1 MSEIRIEGVTKRF
14 GKTTAVAGIDLLV
27 RQGEFVS
34 LLGPSGCGKTT
45 LLRLVA
51 GFEAPDSGL
60 IYFDGAAVNDV
71 PAEKRR
77 FGMVFQ
83 SYALFPH
90 MTVAENISFG
100 LSIAKV
106 GPRERERKV
115 SEALSLVRLE
125 GYGERKPSQLSG
137 GQKQR
142 VALARA
148 IALDPKILLL
158 DEPLSALDA
167 KIRLFLRGEI
177 RRIQKATGITTLY
190 VTHDQEEAL
199 AISDRIV
206 VMCDG
211 LIRQEGSPTAVYD
224 EPADR
229 FVAEFVGLSNSIEGR
244 WEGKT
249 LVLSRGSRLEAS
261 GGEARSGAGSAAV
274 RPESIQLIEPAAGA
288 KQAMVNTFTAVVRSI
303 EYLGPTRRI
312 VAEAPEFGALTVDS
326 RGDGY
331 DGLFEGSVIL
341 LHIPPAKVR
350 ALDA

>member
-1 MSEIRIEGVTKRF
+1 MSEIRIEGASKRF
-14 GKTTAVAGIDLLV
+14 GKTVAVDDVSLSIG
-27 RQGEFVS
+27 QGEFVT

-51 GFEAPDSGL
+51 GFEELDAGL
-60 IYFDGAAVNDV
+60 VRFDGAVVNDL

-83 SYALFPH
+83 TYALFPH
-90 MTVAENISFG
+90 MSVAENISFG
-100 LSIAKV
+100 LAIAKV
-106 GPRERERKV
+106 SQKERERRV
-115 SEALSLVRLE
+115 AETLSLVRLE
-125 GYGERKPSQLSG
+125 GYGDRRPSQLSG

-177 RRIQKATGITTLY
+177 RRIQRATGITTIY

-199 AISDRIV
+199 AVSDRIV
-206 VMCDG
+206 VMCEGRVRQDG
-211 LIRQEGSPTAVYD
+211 PPATVYA

-229 FVAEFVGLSNSIEGR
+229 FVAEFVGLSNSMEGR
-244 WEGKT
+244 WEGSV
-249 LVLSRGSRLEAS
+249 LVLALGTRLEVA
-261 GGEARSGAGSAAV
+261 GAADRSGSGAATV
-274 RPESIQLIEPAAGA
+274 RPESVVLLGPAKEA
-288 KQAMVNTFTAVVRSI
+288 KNGGVNSFPAVIRSI
-303 EYLGPTRRI
+303 EYLGPLRRI
-312 VAEAPEFGALTVDS
+312 VAEARGIGAITVDS
-326 RGDGY
+326 RGDGP
-331 DGLFEGSVIL
+331 DGLIEGLEIL
-341 LHIPPAKVR
+341 LHIPPSKIR